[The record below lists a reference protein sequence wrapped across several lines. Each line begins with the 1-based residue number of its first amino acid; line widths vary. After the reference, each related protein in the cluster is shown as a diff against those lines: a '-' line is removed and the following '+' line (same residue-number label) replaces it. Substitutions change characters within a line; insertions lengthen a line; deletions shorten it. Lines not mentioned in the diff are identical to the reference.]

1 MWTVVGFS
9 QSVAGAAVQTPLD
22 ALVDEHV
29 SFAGDLITV
38 PELNKIIGYY
48 AVGLDIQNAQL
59 VTPQLRRL
67 APISIAP
74 VEDTILPVFPPDFA
88 IRPLSPVELM
98 TDEALSAEAGN
109 SNVGAQQESILVLLS
124 DGVVAPVT
132 GEIITVLASATAPAT
147 AYAWA
152 NAPITLVTQLP
163 VGTYDLVGA
172 RVEQANTISY
182 RFVFVGGIWRPG
194 YAAVGAI
201 SAKDPNMSRYGKLGV
216 WGSFS
221 HLHIPSIDFFGD
233 GTGGA
238 VVIYLDLIKRA

>member
-9 QSVAGAAVQTPLD
+9 QSVAGATAQTPLD
-22 ALVDEHV
+22 ALVDEHI
-29 SFAGDLITV
+29 SFAGDLVTV
-38 PELNKIIGYY
+38 PELNKIIGYF
-48 AVGLDIQNAQL
+48 AVGLDIQAAQL
-59 VTPQLRRL
+59 VSPQLRRL
-67 APISIAP
+67 APLSIAP

-88 IRPLSPVELM
+88 IRPLSPVELI
-98 TDEALSAEAGN
+98 TDEALSALAGN

-132 GEIITVLASATAPAT
+132 GEIITILASATAPAT
-147 AYAWA
+147 AYAWS

-163 VGTYDLVGA
+163 VGSYDIVGA
-172 RVEQANTISY
+172 RVEQANTIGF

-194 YAAVGAI
+194 YASVGAI
-201 SAKDPNMSRYGKLGV
+201 SSKDPQLARYGKLGV

-221 HLHIPSIDFFGD
+221 HLHIPSMDFFGD

-238 VVIYLDLIKRA
+238 AVVYLDLIKRS